1 MDEGHDHRRYSR
13 VKWGDRAT
21 VSADQNSAEGRVLDI
36 SLNGVLVAADLPLD
50 PGEACEVHIPL
61 GDDPEQTIVAEGR
74 VVRRDESG
82 LAIHFEAM
90 ELDSAAHLRNLVTYN
105 SDDPDRI
112 EREAIHLRLSQ
123 EEGDEPPPE

>member
-13 VKWGDRAT
+13 VKWGDWASIST
-21 VSADQNSAEGRVLDI
+21 QQGSTEGRVLDI
-36 SLNGVLVAADLPLD
+36 SLNGVLVAAELPLD
-50 PGEACEVHIPL
+50 PGEACEVRIPL

-105 SDDPDRI
+105 SDDPGRI
-112 EREAIHLRLSQ
+112 EREAIHLRLSPEQ
-123 EEGDEPPPE
+123 GDEPSTE

>member
-13 VKWGDRAT
+13 VKWGDRASIST
-21 VSADQNSAEGRVLDI
+21 EQGSAEGRVLDI
-36 SLNGVLVAADLPLD
+36 SLNGVLVAAELPLD
-50 PGEACEVHIPL
+50 RGEACEVRIPL

-105 SDDPDRI
+105 SDEPGRI
-112 EREAIHLRLSQ
+112 EREAIHLRLSPEQ
-123 EEGDEPPPE
+123 GDEPSTE